1 MKNYTSH
8 ASVTASSKPGNRAD
22 KERALGGVRKQS
34 GPKSRAFALMF
45 GITLI
50 WGVVIIILLLL
61 HDSYSGTGESAKVTE
76 VEQGSNPVQLQ
87 FKFTDENGLGQEENR
102 EVMQLAAEVVRLVEE
117 RGFKVGEVIVP
128 KGYLRE
134 FDLLMG
140 RGEVTTDVMEL
151 PASIRLR
158 CSTTRLAS
166 ATAADAIHVFDL
178 WLDGSIHASEYID
191 LRTPRRA
198 FYQ

>member
-1 MKNYTSH
+1 
-8 ASVTASSKPGNRAD
+8 
-22 KERALGGVRKQS
+22 
-34 GPKSRAFALMF
+34 MF
-45 GITLI
+45 GIVLI
-50 WGVVIIILLLL
+50 WCVVIIILLLL
-61 HDSYSGTGESAKVTE
+61 HDSYGSTGESAKTTG

-87 FKFTDENGLGQEENR
+87 FEFTDENGLGQEENR
-102 EVMQLAAEVVRLVEE
+102 EVIQLAAEVVRLVEE

-134 FDLLMG
+134 FDLLMD
-140 RGEVTTDVMEL
+140 RGETTADVVEL

-166 ATAADAIHVFDL
+166 ATAADAIHAFDL
-178 WLDGSIHASEYID
+178 WLDGDIYASEYID